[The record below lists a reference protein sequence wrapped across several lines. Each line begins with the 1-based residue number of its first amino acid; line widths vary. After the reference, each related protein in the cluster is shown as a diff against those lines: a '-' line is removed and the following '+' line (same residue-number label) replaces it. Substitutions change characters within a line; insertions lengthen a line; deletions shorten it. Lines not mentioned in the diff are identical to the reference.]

1 MGTAC
6 FATNLQGFWRIM
18 TRPVALGITMIAS
31 GEFGMRER
39 AAFAAGLSTPAFAGR
54 AALLGG
60 LLLLIRP

>member
-1 MGTAC
+1 
-6 FATNLQGFWRIM
+6 
-18 TRPVALGITMIAS
+18 MIAS